1 MEGRGP
7 LTPGPCWVVAGPW
20 KGNRSRGA
28 WELEGLSSVEATL
41 SGRRL
46 WDLQEE
52 MSRRKWNIRA

>member
-1 MEGRGP
+1 M
-7 LTPGPCWVVAGPW
+7 TPGPCWVVAGPW